1 MQLASRNPFLRTA
14 CCWLGNFL
22 QGFLGHSLQNALW
35 LSPTP
40 LQNFH
45 GTFAELRRPQPSAG
59 GASKEKQTTG
69 ALVFGSGKASLLE
82 AWLLHLGFVSWD
94 FRNGYQCQPE
104 IKFVKTIHGTMPWSY
119 PCKELPCTMHLY
131 IVLMVNTFAGSDVG
145 TLEAFAIKN
154 PYMDL

>member
-45 GTFAELRRPQPSAG
+45 GTFAKKNTYPQTPAI
-59 GASKEKQTTG
+59 SKGRIKGKANGPWCLLWQSL
-69 ALVFGSGKASLLE
+69 AFGSLAAAFGLCFLRLQKWIPMSTRNQICQNYSRNNAMIISVQGTALYDAPIYCTYGEYFRGVWCWNPGSL
-82 AWLLHLGFVSWD
+82 
-94 FRNGYQCQPE
+94 RN
-104 IKFVKTIHGTMPWSY
+104 
-119 PCKELPCTMHLY
+119 
-131 IVLMVNTFAGSDVG
+131 
-145 TLEAFAIKN
+145 
-154 PYMDL
+154 